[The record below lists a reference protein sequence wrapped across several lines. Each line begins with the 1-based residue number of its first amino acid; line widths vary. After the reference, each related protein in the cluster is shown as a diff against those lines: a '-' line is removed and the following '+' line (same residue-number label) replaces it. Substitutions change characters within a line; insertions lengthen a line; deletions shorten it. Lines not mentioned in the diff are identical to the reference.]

1 MYINDADD
9 VYGNVGI
16 GDNTLVFSNT
26 EVCGSVR
33 GWMHGNARAYNNA
46 SVCDNA
52 LVNTNITWVYGNGMD
67 SPCCG
72 QRQQGH

>member
-1 MYINDADD
+1 MKVKGMFMYINDADD

-33 GWMHGNARAYNNA
+33 GGDVWQ
-46 SVCDNA
+46 C
-52 LVNTNITWVYGNGMD
+52 
-67 SPCCG
+67 
-72 QRQQGH
+72 